1 MTTTKTA
8 THIDHVIVGPQLA
21 NHGQYDV
28 CEEPGERRLNRHPPL
43 PGVPVAPLGP
53 ASSRSWSHC
62 HKRQSVTRIPLDFEG
77 RSRWSRCFRVL
88 RDTEALFGRA
98 TPGFRPPPTRREIA
112 ASADVLVGVVG
123 SGEKPWPGAG
133 RILRLAGRD
142 DAAGAAAV
150 AGRPWAGL
158 NVYSPLQLGIS

>member
-28 CEEPGERRLNRHPPL
+28 CEEPGERRLNRRPLL

-62 HKRQSVTRIPLDFEG
+62 HKQQSVTRIPLDFEG
-77 RSRWSRCFRVL
+77 RSRWSRFANTAGPSA
-88 RDTEALFGRA
+88 RDLAPGSKDGREPA
-98 TPGFRPPPTRREIA
+98 C
-112 ASADVLVGVVG
+112 
-123 SGEKPWPGAG
+123 
-133 RILRLAGRD
+133 
-142 DAAGAAAV
+142 
-150 AGRPWAGL
+150 
-158 NVYSPLQLGIS
+158 